1 LKSLA
6 LFPMSRRLW
15 RALSG
20 RRDKY
25 STSAQRSGQAARTL
39 GSIPSYWKRDKI
51 MRWHQIAKPDRVFSM
66 MIAEVLFVG
75 RWQTAHSFS
84 LPNRLMPRFGVRR
97 RIFDDESHHTIDL
110 SERFLRRRF
119 SGCLD
124 HLLTADLFRPFLKR
138 FVLITI
144 DATCHS
150 LARIHLELPWRFDLG
165 SFYVFQIDGCS

>member
-1 LKSLA
+1 
-6 LFPMSRRLW
+6 
-15 RALSG
+15 
-20 RRDKY
+20 
-25 STSAQRSGQAARTL
+25 
-39 GSIPSYWKRDKI
+39 
-51 MRWHQIAKPDRVFSM
+51 MRWHQIAKPDRVFSV
-66 MIAEVLFVG
+66 MITAAVLAVG

-97 RIFDDESHHTIDL
+97 RIFDDESHHTIDWG
-110 SERFLRRRF
+110 ERFLRRRF

-150 LARIHLELPWRFDLG
+150 LAGMHLELPWRFDLG